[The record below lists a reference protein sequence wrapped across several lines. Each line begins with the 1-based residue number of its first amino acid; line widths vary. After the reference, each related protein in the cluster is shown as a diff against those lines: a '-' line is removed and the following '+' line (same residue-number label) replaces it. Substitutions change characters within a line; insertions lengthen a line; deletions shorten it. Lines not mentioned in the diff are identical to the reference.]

1 MGKSP
6 TKLDLAADCFRLL
19 TGFLQRHKQRFLTV
33 ASDHGLT
40 PAHLGAL
47 MSLEPGEG
55 QPMRALAEL
64 WHCDASNVTW
74 LVDRLE
80 ERGLVARQ
88 QLPTDR
94 RVKSVA
100 LTSKGEHLRSTI
112 DHELTSPPEPMLTL
126 TLVELAQLTALL
138 QKLSSD
144 AKDPSA
150 HGSSNTMVR

>member
-6 TKLDLAADCFRLL
+6 NKVELAADCFRLL
-19 TGFLQRHKQRFLTV
+19 TGFLQRHRHRFLTV
-33 ASDHGLT
+33 AADHGLT

-47 MSLEPGEG
+47 LSLEPGEG

-100 LTSKGEHLRSTI
+100 LTAKGANLRSAI
-112 DHELTSPPEPMLTL
+112 DEELTSPPEPMLAL
-126 TLVELAQLTALL
+126 TLVELAQLTELL
-138 QKLSSD
+138 RKLTSE
-144 AKDPSA
+144 AGPSTT
-150 HGSSNTMVR
+150 GRSNTMVR